1 MRHSRREYA
10 GRHFSSEEQ
19 CAQRLRRDALSAGA
33 HEEILLTIPDHLVT
47 LRIDHIGNSSLEPS
61 IAVTRIRARIMSV
74 VLPSYDIGTFGQDLS
89 ITGCEGCSR
98 STLKSRPDPVEKFC
112 TVVTTS
118 G

>member
-19 CAQRLRRDALSAGA
+19 CAQRLSRDAISAGA

-47 LRIDHIGNSSLEPS
+47 LRIEHIGNSSLEPS

-74 VLPSYDIGTFGQDLS
+74 VLPSYDIGTFGQSQSPAVRVAADL
-89 ITGCEGCSR
+89 
-98 STLKSRPDPVEKFC
+98 L
-112 TVVTTS
+112 
-118 G
+118 